1 MWWREYVENNK
12 IMKFWNKMKLNEYS
26 EDGRMYFQIQSDVVY
41 FGGGNAGYLYYCQI
55 SKLQVCQL
63 ILKILH

>member
-1 MWWREYVENNK
+1 
-12 IMKFWNKMKLNEYS
+12 MKFWNKMKLNEYS

>member
-1 MWWREYVENNK
+1 
-12 IMKFWNKMKLNEYS
+12 MKLNEYS
-26 EDGRMYFQIQSDVVY
+26 EDGRMYLQIQSDVVY
-41 FGGGNAGYLYYCQI
+41 FWGGNAGYWYYCQI